1 MSLQIASY
9 EAQKNNLSRKVTVVP
24 SFEIGV
30 RIPVPSES
38 FFSLNRCRNRN
49 SKKGVAEMGVLPG
62 TVELDD
68 TRCIITSV
76 SSATEVA

>member
-38 FFSLNRCRNRN
+38 FSLNRCRNRN
-49 SKKGVAEMGVLPG
+49 SKKCCRNGCFAW
-62 TVELDD
+62 DS
-68 TRCIITSV
+68 RIR
-76 SSATEVA
+76 